1 MSKILVVEP
10 YKILQ
15 RAIAV
20 SLFPEHE
27 VQITDHLPEMNA
39 FEQRSYDIVVVDAG
53 ALRERNAVGDLN
65 RRVQGWRIP
74 TIWLEETISTV
85 VPTRDKLVVL
95 RKPLLKNDLLSALAQ
110 CQEKRSTTSLTRGS
124 AEPGGKVRGREDF
137 VNAGLEPRPKQEK
150 ARVIELVD
158 VVEEGTVSARGR
170 RLRRKKK

>member
-15 RAIAV
+15 RAIAI

-39 FEQRSYDIVVVDAG
+39 LEQRSYDIVVVDAG
-53 ALRERNAVGDLN
+53 ALRERTTVGELD
-65 RRVQGWRIP
+65 RCVQGWRIP

-95 RKPLLKNDLLSALAQ
+95 RKPILMNDLLSALAQ
-110 CQEKRSTTSLTRGS
+110 CQEKRSTMSLARGS
-124 AEPGGKVRGREDF
+124 AEPSEKVRGKEGLA
-137 VNAGLEPRPKQEK
+137 NADLERHPKQEK

-158 VVEEGTVSARGR
+158 VVEEGIVSARAGR
-170 RLRRKKK
+170 LSRKKK

>member
-1 MSKILVVEP
+1 
-10 YKILQ
+10 
-15 RAIAV
+15 
-20 SLFPEHE
+20 
-27 VQITDHLPEMNA
+27 MNE

-53 ALRERNAVGDLN
+53 ALRERNTIGDLN
-65 RRVQGWRIP
+65 RRVQDWRIP
-74 TIWLEETISTV
+74 TIWIEETISTV

-110 CQEKRSTTSLTRGS
+110 CLEKRSTMSLARGS
-124 AEPGGKVRGREDF
+124 AELGKKVRGKEDF

>member
-27 VQITDHLPEMNA
+27 IQITDQVPEMSGI
-39 FEQRSYDIVVVDAG
+39 EQRSYDIVVVDAG
-53 ALRERNAVGDLN
+53 ALRERNTVGDLN
-65 RRVQGWRIP
+65 RRVQGWQIP

-95 RKPLLKNDLLSALAQ
+95 RKPILKNDLLSALAQ
-110 CQEKRSTTSLTRGS
+110 CQEKRSTMSLAGSS
-124 AEPGGKVRGREDF
+124 AELGEKVRGKEGF
-137 VNAGLEPRPKQEK
+137 VNADLEPHPKQEK

-158 VVEEGTVSARGR
+158 VVEEGTGSARGR
-170 RLRRKKK
+170 RLERKKK